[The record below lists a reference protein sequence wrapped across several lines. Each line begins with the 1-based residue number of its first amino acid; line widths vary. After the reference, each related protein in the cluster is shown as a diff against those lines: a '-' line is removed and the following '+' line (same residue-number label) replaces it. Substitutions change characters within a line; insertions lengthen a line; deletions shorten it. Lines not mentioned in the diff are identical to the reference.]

1 MVKKKKDLDVKAI
14 SARKEFLKKILER
27 YKEPAIR
34 ERIKPAKLIE
44 EKIWDYLSYF
54 TEREREIRA
63 ARGLVSEALDNLVA
77 KKELSIFPIRKKN
90 SPPVIDDICRR
101 IIPVGGKV
109 IIYGENFVNGNTEV
123 YVQVNDCHCV
133 EPLDPDYFGDCG
145 CWGMHPGESIGWADR
160 VVRETILIFTLP
172 DDYLTYDEEFIT
184 ATERVRNFSGL
195 AFMVTVPGEGDSNV
209 FPSDIVGLKT
219 VPRSAFNDP
228 PDVHTRPLAEL
239 EDLLLNMIN
248 EIRGWNDVGIVT
260 MDSGL
265 RDVARTHAQL
275 MNDQWGFNEWVGRT
289 CNGWLDCSFDPHEAP
304 GESDPS
310 DRVRDAGFTFGGEI
324 VDFRWGNFPTP
335 IKEVAEFWDNSCG
348 HRDIMIDSA
357 VRSVGIGISR
367 SEKTDR
373 EGDTHHYYTY
383 TCDFAR

>member
-145 CWGMHPGESIGWADR
+145 CWGMHTGESIGWADR
-160 VVRETILIFTLP
+160 VLI
-172 DDYLTYDEEFIT
+172 I
-184 ATERVRNFSGL
+184 
-195 AFMVTVPGEGDSNV
+195 
-209 FPSDIVGLKT
+209 
-219 VPRSAFNDP
+219 
-228 PDVHTRPLAEL
+228 
-239 EDLLLNMIN
+239 
-248 EIRGWNDVGIVT
+248 
-260 MDSGL
+260 
-265 RDVARTHAQL
+265 
-275 MNDQWGFNEWVGRT
+275 
-289 CNGWLDCSFDPHEAP
+289 
-304 GESDPS
+304 
-310 DRVRDAGFTFGGEI
+310 
-324 VDFRWGNFPTP
+324 
-335 IKEVAEFWDNSCG
+335 
-348 HRDIMIDSA
+348 
-357 VRSVGIGISR
+357 
-367 SEKTDR
+367 
-373 EGDTHHYYTY
+373 
-383 TCDFAR
+383 